1 MSELTGTRPG
11 VYRTPAKDDAE
22 RALLGEL
29 PDEPAVG
36 TVEVSLSERLRERR
50 TQGRSRTH
58 QAAPPPPPGDSAPP
72 PPPRH
77 PRPPGSPP
85 KHPEIQKH
93 KKRNA
98 QKVKVYVTD
107 DHAATAAETWEVL
120 LNADIPDDQ
129 RIYVQAGKRLATVG
143 EVKVRTSEGEEWRT
157 SIEPMTR
164 GALIEAVC
172 HDVRFVRTAL
182 VADEQGGTTETT
194 RATDIPARA
203 LTVFEERYPRRAV
216 PDIAGV
222 ASAPVAYMK
231 GGRVHIQTAK
241 GYNRD
246 SGIYLDSDWTQI
258 PELAPKEAAKEIE
271 DWLIDFRYNATTDR
285 LKMRPSDFCN
295 AIAAALT
302 PFVRPLIRSNIPLFY
317 FKAPAQGSGKS
328 KLASVLMW
336 PALGGS
342 LPVSGLAESEDE
354 REKVI
359 TSTLLSGAPVCNFDN
374 IKGSLSSPALERLL
388 TSEEWRAR
396 LLGGN
401 TIVQLPNDA
410 LWLLTANNLTISED
424 MGRRSLC
431 VQIDP
436 GCPDPHRPE
445 NRQAYKH
452 PDQPQYTASIRTRL
466 VACFLSLIRH
476 WVLVGCPRPHTRLE
490 GFDKWS
496 NVVGGILCAAGM
508 SEWWLQDR
516 DDLFEADQTGRD
528 MRALVTLWALRHG
541 AEPVTCRD
549 LLRLLDGKGDTL
561 NEVLALAEPKQAQ
574 KMGYLLRDIMGRTYD
589 VQHTSL
595 GSLPT
600 MKRWRVS
607 KDDTKRD
614 LMRYRLESIAHTG

>member
-1 MSELTGTRPG
+1 M
-11 VYRTPAKDDAE
+11 
-22 RALLGEL
+22 
-29 PDEPAVG
+29 
-36 TVEVSLSERLRERR
+36 
-50 TQGRSRTH
+50 
-58 QAAPPPPPGDSAPP
+58 
-72 PPPRH
+72 
-77 PRPPGSPP
+77 
-85 KHPEIQKH
+85 
-93 KKRNA
+93 
-98 QKVKVYVTD
+98 YVTD
-107 DHAATAAETWEVL
+107 DHAATAAETWQVL

-143 EVKVRTSEGEEWRT
+143 EVKIRTSEGEEWRT

-172 HDVRFVRTAL
+172 NDVRFVRIAL
-182 VADEQGGTTETT
+182 VDDGQGGTTETT
-194 RATDIPARA
+194 RSAEIPARA

-216 PDIAGV
+216 PDIVGIAG
-222 ASAPVAYMK
+222 APVAYMK
-231 GGRVHIQTAK
+231 DGRVHIQTAK

-258 PELAPKEAAKEIE
+258 PDLTPKEAAAEFD
-271 DWLIDFRYNATTDR
+271 DWLIDFRYNAAGR
-285 LKMRPSDFCN
+285 LKMRDSDFCN

-302 PFVRPLIRSNIPLFY
+302 PFVRPLIRGNMPLFY

-328 KLASVLMW
+328 KLANVLMW

-359 TSTLLSGAPVCNFDN
+359 TSTLLSGTPVCNFDN

-436 GCPDPHRPE
+436 GCPDPHRSE
-445 NRQAYKH
+445 NKQTYKH
-452 PDQPQYTASIRTRL
+452 PDQPQYTASIRPRL
-466 VACFLSLIRH
+466 VACFLSLIRY
-476 WVLVGCPRPHTRLE
+476 WVSAGCPRPHTRLE

-496 NVVGGILCAAGM
+496 NVVGGILCATGM

-516 DDLFEADQTGRD
+516 DDLFESDQTGRD

-561 NEVLALAEPKQAQ
+561 NDVLALPEPKQAQ

-595 GSLPT
+595 GSLPA
-600 MKRWRVS
+600 MKRWKVS